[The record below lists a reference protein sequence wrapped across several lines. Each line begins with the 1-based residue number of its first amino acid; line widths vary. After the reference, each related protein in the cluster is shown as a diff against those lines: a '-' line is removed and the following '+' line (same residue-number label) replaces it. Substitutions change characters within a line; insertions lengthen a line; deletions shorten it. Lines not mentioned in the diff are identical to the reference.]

1 MPIPR
6 PESETRSEWLNRCI
20 PVVINEG
27 TTDRQDQAAAICIS
41 MWDKAKKEGRQRN
54 N

>member
-27 TTDRQDQAAAICIS
+27 TTDRQDQAAAICKHVGQS
-41 MWDKAKKEGRQRN
+41 KKRRSSTQ
-54 N
+54 